1 MEWRRRRI
9 PDVRHRGGVSDDF
22 RPGGMSYAT
31 RRKGGRLLAQRRE
44 SHVTFFLGRIPQ
56 VDDSLER
63 ETGLVGC
70 MDVEA
75 WVSSFNGYA
84 KE

>member
-1 MEWRRRRI
+1 
-9 PDVRHRGGVSDDF
+9 
-22 RPGGMSYAT
+22 MSYAT
-31 RRKGGRLLAQRRE
+31 RRKGDCLRVQGRE

-56 VDDSLER
+56 VGESLER

-70 MDVEA
+70 KDMKA
-75 WVSSFNGYA
+75 WVSGFNGYV